1 MLGVTRYKVTHY
13 CNSTTFR
20 GNEHVTKYFF
30 KSSNAVTITEIEIS
44 SLLALLS
51 FVNNEHLETRRQDRP
66 TLAASDLTSQDHGDA
81 NRYTNRINQW
91 ALNHIMADSAD
102 RMSFLSWKYGHY
114 FSLVEIKDKNVV
126 VSCKLCADKEAIH
139 IEE

>member
-1 MLGVTRYKVTHY
+1 
-13 CNSTTFR
+13 
-20 GNEHVTKYFF
+20 
-30 KSSNAVTITEIEIS
+30 
-44 SLLALLS
+44 
-51 FVNNEHLETRRQDRP
+51 
-66 TLAASDLTSQDHGDA
+66 
-81 NRYTNRINQW
+81 
-91 ALNHIMADSAD
+91 MADSAD

>member
-1 MLGVTRYKVTHY
+1 MIQSAVESNGEGITPLLASSVLGVTRYKVTHY

-66 TLAASDLTSQDHGDA
+66 TLAASDLTSQDHGGA
-81 NRYTNRINQW
+81 NRYTNRINQ
-91 ALNHIMADSAD
+91 
-102 RMSFLSWKYGHY
+102 
-114 FSLVEIKDKNVV
+114 
-126 VSCKLCADKEAIH
+126 
-139 IEE
+139 

>member
-1 MLGVTRYKVTHY
+1 MCITDCITECLSAAFAYVDVHLSEWRSAYTCINVCSPVLGVTRYKVTHY

-66 TLAASDLTSQDHGDA
+66 TLAASDLTSQDHGGA
-81 NRYTNRINQW
+81 NRYTNRINQ
-91 ALNHIMADSAD
+91 
-102 RMSFLSWKYGHY
+102 
-114 FSLVEIKDKNVV
+114 
-126 VSCKLCADKEAIH
+126 
-139 IEE
+139 

>member
-66 TLAASDLTSQDHGDA
+66 TLAASDLTSQDRGGKQIHQSNQSMSIKPHHG
-81 NRYTNRINQW
+81 RQC
-91 ALNHIMADSAD
+91 
-102 RMSFLSWKYGHY
+102 G
-114 FSLVEIKDKNVV
+114 
-126 VSCKLCADKEAIH
+126 
-139 IEE
+139 